1 MDGGAATYGAD
12 AGADAE
18 ADSET
23 DSGDEVHTGILLL
36 QLPDKVLK
44 KICMEVV
51 LADGDNAYLRL
62 SLVCSRLKHI
72 CSDPG
77 FQSECHL
84 SWLLSLHQEAYWR
97 KPAIRQYYHS
107 FQIVECR
114 ICYNQYKEEGDGF
127 FGGHGRRGEVIGF
140 YSSGSHPG

>member
-23 DSGDEVHTGILLL
+23 DSRDEVHTGILLL

-62 SLVCSRLKHI
+62 SLFPRQLFWIFSPLGRL
-72 CSDPG
+72 CFVS
-77 FQSECHL
+77 F
-84 SWLLSLHQEAYWR
+84 WLLSG
-97 KPAIRQYYHS
+97 S
-107 FQIVECR
+107 IV
-114 ICYNQYKEEGDGF
+114 KEK
-127 FGGHGRRGEVIGF
+127 
-140 YSSGSHPG
+140 